1 MNNIRPYLPVTI
13 TKTMRKDTG
22 PKTISDDSRVT
33 LIKRGSTALLKVQQG
48 FSMVEL
54 MVAVLISLLITYA
67 VLKIYL
73 VQSQLYK
80 TSTSQDVI
88 QSTENAIVNLV
99 TPVIRST
106 GFTGCG
112 TVISAISNLNAG
124 GPSPIATINT
134 NPIMLMGYSGSG
146 TSYTITQDNRA
157 NDSSAGDW
165 SPSLEPTLVGNIEK
179 GNDVII
185 VFGSAP
191 GSYPTGVTTIDPT
204 SSSLTVET
212 TAGTSITSGQ
222 FAAVSDCGK
231 TVIFQITGVSGN
243 TISHASGTGIL
254 ANASSDL
261 TENFSTGSQFIQLQQ
276 TAFFVG
282 QGQGGQS
289 SLMRAIL
296 VGNTWNIQP
305 IVPGVE
311 FMQVEYGIGSNG
323 IITQY
328 VPASSVTDWAQ
339 VYAVRMGFLIEGQVG
354 SGTLGAQKF
363 TVLDTTVTVPA
374 DNRIRHVFEITINL
388 RNALS

>member
-1 MNNIRPYLPVTI
+1 MNNR
-13 TKTMRKDTG
+13 
-22 PKTISDDSRVT
+22 
-33 LIKRGSTALLKVQQG
+33 QQG
-48 FSMVEL
+48 FSLVEL
-54 MVAVLISLLITYA
+54 MIAILISLLLTYA
-67 VLKIYL
+67 VLRIYL
-73 VQSQLYK
+73 AQTQLYK
-80 TSTSQDVI
+80 TSNSQDVI

-112 TVISAISNLNAG
+112 TVVSAFSNLNTG

-134 NPIMLMGYSGSG
+134 NPIMIMGYSGTG
-146 TSYTITQDNRA
+146 TSYTINQDNPT
-157 NDSSAGDW
+157 NDGGASDW
-165 SPSLEPTLVGNIEK
+165 TPSLEPTLVGNVEK

-191 GSYPTGVTTIDPT
+191 GSYPLSVTTIDST
-204 SSSLTVET
+204 SSSFTVDT
-212 TAGTSITSGQ
+212 TAGTTITVGQ
-222 FAAVSDCGK
+222 FGAVSDCGK
-231 TVIFQITGVSGN
+231 TVIFQITGVAGN
-243 TISHASGTGIL
+243 TISHVSGTGVL
-254 ANASSDL
+254 ANASSNL
-261 TENFSTGSQFIQLQQ
+261 PENFVVGTQFIPLQQ

-323 IITQY
+323 VITQY
-328 VPASSVTDWAQ
+328 VPASAVVDWTQ
-339 VYAVRMGFLIEGQVG
+339 VYAVRMGFLIEGQIG
-354 SGTLGAQKF
+354 SGTPGTQKF
-363 TVLDTTVTVPA
+363 TVLDTTVTVPT